1 MTSPEGFDTEY
12 SADSVEFCPHP
23 DSLDIFVCGTYQLQ
37 EETADRPRRRLGR
50 CYLFE
55 TSEDGVLSELQRF
68 NLPAILDMK
77 WSHRPRPEG
86 SLLAIADAEGC
97 IRVHRLSAPEVA
109 HRTLLANPTSLID
122 SASVANGSNESI
134 VTSTSDGCIS
144 VVGPEDGEMT
154 VTETWKAHDFEP
166 WIAAWDYWSERQII
180 YSGGDDCKM
189 KGWDLRQ
196 GTMTPTFT
204 NKNFEA
210 GVTTIQSHPFE
221 EHVLAVGSYD
231 STVRLFDTRK
241 PLRPFVQMD
250 VGGGAWRVKWHPS
263 AQRRH
268 DILVACMHDGFKVLR
283 TSGTQEEPV
292 LSSSGYEVLKRF
304 DEHKSLAYGVDWSY
318 KEGHDSLIASCSF
331 YDHLLRTW
339 KA

>member
-1 MTSPEGFDTEY
+1 MALPNGFDTEY
-12 SADSVEFCPHP
+12 SADAVEFCPNG
-23 DSLDIFVCGTYQLQ
+23 DALDIFICGTYQLQ
-37 EETADRPRRRLGR
+37 EETAERPRRRLGR

-55 TSEDGVLSELQRF
+55 TSDDGELAELQRF
-68 NLPAILDMK
+68 DLPAILDMK
-77 WSHRPRPEG
+77 WLEEVQNVSVVPSDVLCL
-86 SLLAIADAEGC
+86 SLDWSGRKE
-97 IRVHRLSAPEVA
+97 SSS
-109 HRTLLANPTSLID
+109 ND
-122 SASVANGSNESI
+122 SNESI
-134 VTSTSDGCIS
+134 VTSTSDGCLS
-144 VVGPEDGEMT
+144 VIAPEDGEMR

-166 WIAAWDYWSERQII
+166 WIAAWDYWSGGQIV

-241 PLRPFVQMD
+241 PLRPFLQMD

-263 AQRRH
+263 PQRRH

-283 TSGTQEEPV
+283 TSGDGYESN

-318 KEGHDSLIASCSF
+318 KEGTDSLVASCSF
-331 YDHLLRTW
+331 YDHILHTW
-339 KA
+339 RA